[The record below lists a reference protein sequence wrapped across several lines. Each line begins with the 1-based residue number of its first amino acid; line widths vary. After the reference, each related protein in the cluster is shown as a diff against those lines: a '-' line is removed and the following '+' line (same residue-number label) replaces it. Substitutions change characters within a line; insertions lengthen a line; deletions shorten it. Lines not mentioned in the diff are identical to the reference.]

1 MKTALMAS
9 ACAAL
14 LALCWLFAESALAA
28 RQVRRTVADLPRVV
42 DARIAAEAALTRQ
55 AASQQI
61 HEARVA
67 LVNETRGSR
76 ADLRQM
82 VAGAIDKADTRL
94 ATIQADLVTQ
104 VTLTRAEAR
113 AQLQDTNRTLA
124 LARQDFAGAADGLR
138 ALTVSTDRAVVL
150 LTPQALGLVAASKV
164 AAGETAQTMRAV
176 RDAAPEITR
185 NVEKTTANVERI
197 TRPDSLA
204 VRVLKAVSPAIGGAI
219 LGALK

>member
-1 MKTALMAS
+1 MKTALMS
-9 ACAAL
+9 TACAAL
-14 LALCWLFAESALAA
+14 LALCWLLVECALAA
-28 RQVRRTVADLPRVV
+28 RQVRRTVADLPQAV

-82 VAGAIDKADTRL
+82 VAGAVDTADKRL

-113 AQLQDTNRTLA
+113 RQL
-124 LARQDFAGAADGLR
+124 
-138 ALTVSTDRAVVL
+138 
-150 LTPQALGLVAASKV
+150 
-164 AAGETAQTMRAV
+164 
-176 RDAAPEITR
+176 
-185 NVEKTTANVERI
+185 
-197 TRPDSLA
+197 
-204 VRVLKAVSPAIGGAI
+204 
-219 LGALK
+219 

>member
-1 MKTALMAS
+1 M
-9 ACAAL
+9 
-14 LALCWLFAESALAA
+14 
-28 RQVRRTVADLPRVV
+28 
-42 DARIAAEAALTRQ
+42 
-55 AASQQI
+55 
-61 HEARVA
+61 
-67 LVNETRGSR
+67 
-76 ADLRQM
+76 
-82 VAGAIDKADTRL
+82 
-94 ATIQADLVTQ
+94 TQ

-113 AQLQDTNRTLA
+113 AQLQDANRTLA

-176 RDAAPEITR
+176 RDAAPEIAR